1 MKQATKTRAAKPAPD
16 GKTERKAAEKH
27 DSQQQALLEPA
38 ARPAKNPQRP
48 VKGAPVQAR
57 KRLFLVDAMG
67 YIFRAFFAPMDRLQ
81 TSAGIPT
88 KVPYLFA
95 TMMRRLFN
103 NKELRPDY
111 LGVVFDVSAPT
122 FRDKIFAQY
131 KAQRPPMPQDLSVQV
146 PFVRRYCEAMRLPIL
161 ECPGYEA
168 DDVIASLARQAE
180 CENLD
185 VIIVTSDKDLMQ
197 LVGGCVRILNPSKGD
212 LIIDEQ
218 KVEELM
224 GVPPAKVADVMAL
237 MGDSID
243 NIPGARDPHEKPAPG
258 ERRKAGIGE
267 VGARQLIQEFGS
279 AEEAIA
285 RATEVKRTAYREAL
299 EKNAEYVRLSK
310 QLATI
315 PTDAPVNLDLNSLQ
329 IDPPDLAAL
338 RELYAELG
346 FTSLL
351 KDLAPVADTTVTDY
365 AALDSLEALRG
376 FVKSLPQGREAALWL
391 SLESEDPEEE
401 GFGTRVLG
409 VEISTKPH
417 SARSAA
423 NNDANEAL
431 AALRDWL
438 ADAKRPKV
446 VHDPKLLD
454 LLAGP
459 DPQSKIDG
467 VAGVAHA
474 TILYSYLLRP
484 TTANHAFA
492 EVVLR
497 YLNRTLSGA
506 PGEHADFLL
515 RLAPMLREEV
525 EKQGLLDLYDKI
537 DRPLAPVL
545 ARMEAAGVLVDRKEL
560 DLISTKT
567 QDEITRLE
575 KEIFELAGF
584 EFKINSPQQL
594 AEVLFDRLNLQL
606 PRRTRAKTRSTA
618 AEVLD
623 ELALL
628 HDLPKKVLEYRE
640 LAKVKSTYADALPKL
655 IHPATGRLHTRFNQ
669 TGTATGR
676 LSSSNPNLQNIPVR
690 TALGREIRAAFVAS
704 PGHCLLSADYSQIEL
719 RILAHLSEDPVL
731 VDAFQRGEDIHSRTA
746 QEVFG
751 VGPLAQTPEH
761 RRIAK
766 VINFGVIYGLSPFG
780 LAQQLSI
787 DTKEAAKFIGAY
799 FERYSGVKK
808 FLDAQIAETRKT
820 GQTKTLFGRVR
831 PIPEINSPQPNL
843 RNFAER
849 TAMNT
854 PMQGAAADLIKLAMI
869 ELDRQLAHDFKSR
882 MILQVHDELLFETPD
897 SELPDLRSL
906 VKHVMEGAHKLRVPL
921 LVETKTGP
929 NWRDME

>member
-1 MKQATKTRAAKPAPD
+1 MKQSTKTRAPKRAPQASDGNATIERASKP
-16 GKTERKAAEKH
+16 
-27 DSQQQALLEPA
+27 QQARFVA
-38 ARPAKNPQRP
+38 AA
-48 VKGAPVQAR
+48 GQAR

-67 YIFRAFFAPMDRLQ
+67 YIFRAFYAPMDRLQ

-103 NKELRPDY
+103 SKDLRPDY

-122 FRDKIFAQY
+122 FRDKLFAQY
-131 KAQRPPMPQDLSVQV
+131 KAQRPPMPQDLSMQV

-168 DDVIASLARQAE
+168 DDVIASLAKQAE
-180 CENLD
+180 YEDLD

-212 LIIDEQ
+212 LIIDEA

-224 GVPPAKVADVMAL
+224 GVAPAKVPDVMAL

-243 NIPGARDPHEKPAPG
+243 NIPGARDPNEKPAPG

-267 VGARQLIQEFGS
+267 VGARQLIQQFGS

-285 RATEVKRTAYREAL
+285 RAAEVTRAAYREAL

-310 QLATI
+310 QLAKI
-315 PTDAPVNLDLNSLQ
+315 PTDAPVSLDLNALQ
-329 IDPPDLAAL
+329 IDPPDTAAL

-351 KDLAPVADTTVTDY
+351 KDLAPVTDTSETDY
-365 AALDSLEALRG
+365 QTLESAAALRKFVDSL
-376 FVKSLPQGREAALWL
+376 PDGREAALWL
-391 SLESEDPEEE
+391 SLDSSEPEEE

-409 VEISTKPH
+409 VEISSQAH
-417 SARSAA
+417 SARTAA
-423 NNDANEAL
+423 NNDANESL
-431 AALRDWL
+431 AALREWL
-438 ADAKRPKV
+438 ADAKRPKI
-446 VHDPKLLD
+446 VHDPKLVD

-459 DPQSKIDG
+459 DPQSKVDG
-467 VAGVAHA
+467 VAGVQHA
-474 TILYSYLLRP
+474 TVLYSYLLRP

-497 YLNRTLSGA
+497 CLNRTLSGA
-506 PGEHADFLL
+506 SGEHADFLL
-515 RLAPMLREEV
+515 RLAPLLREEV
-525 EKQGLLDLYDKI
+525 EKQGLAELYEQI

-545 ARMEAAGVLVDRKEL
+545 ARMEAAGVHVDRKEL
-560 DLISTKT
+560 QLISTKA
-567 QDEITRLE
+567 QDEISRLE
-575 KEIFELAGF
+575 KEIYQLAGF

-594 AEVLFDRLNLQL
+594 AEVLFDRLNLQM
-606 PRRTRAKTRSTA
+606 PRRVRAKARSTA

-623 ELALL
+623 ELALV

-655 IHPATGRLHTRFNQ
+655 IHPVTGRLHTRFSQ

-719 RILAHLSEDPVL
+719 RILAHLSQDPVL
-731 VDAFQRGEDIHSRTA
+731 LEAFQRGEDIHSRTA

-751 VGPLAQTPEH
+751 VGPLAQTLEH
-761 RRIAK
+761 RRVAK

-780 LAQQLSI
+780 LAQELSI

-799 FERYSGVKK
+799 FERYSGVKR
-808 FLDAQIAETRKT
+808 FLDAQIAETRRT
-820 GQTKTLFGRVR
+820 GHTRTLFGRIR

-869 ELDRQLAHDFKSR
+869 ELDRQVARDFQSR
-882 MILQVHDELLFETPD
+882 MILQVHDELLFEAPD
-897 SELPDLRSL
+897 SELPRLRKL
-906 VKHVMEGAHKLRVPL
+906 VKEVMEGAHRLRVPL

-929 NWRDME
+929 NWRDMK